1 METVAMETAGLYWL
15 LLAVMAMGV
24 IGAVVPGIPGT
35 ILIVGAIVVWGMV
48 QGFAGLGLPL
58 AVAVVALLANMGIDF
73 LATYLGAKQAGAS
86 HWGQIGAVVGLLLGV
101 FGLLPAL
108 PFGGPLLG
116 LLIGPLLGAIVGEYL
131 YRKDWRTAC
140 RAGVGIVVGSL
151 IGSLIQ
157 GLLALVVVIVFL
169 VTTWSQVMG

>member
-1 METVAMETAGLYWL
+1 MDIALLYWL
-15 LLAVMAMGV
+15 LVAVMAIGV

-35 ILIVGAIVVWGMV
+35 ILIVGAIVIWGLV
-48 QGFAGLGLPL
+48 HGFSGIGIPL
-58 AVAVVALLANMGIDF
+58 AVSIVALLGNMGIDF

-131 YRKDWRTAC
+131 YRKDWKVAC
-140 RAGVGIVVGSL
+140 KAGVGIIVGSL